1 MRGLASPWV
10 AVHLGYSV
18 GVRRLG
24 LLCTLA
30 TVGGV
35 PGPRLLCRVLRAV
48 VAVRRA
54 LWVADV
60 PLHVVP
66 GLLG

>member
-1 MRGLASPWV
+1 M
-10 AVHLGYSV
+10 HLGYSV
-18 GVRRLG
+18 GVLRLG

-30 TVGGV
+30 TLGGV
-35 PGPRLLCRVLRAV
+35 PGPRAV
-48 VAVRRA
+48 VAVHRA

-66 GLLG
+66 GLLGKG